1 MKNTL
6 LALALATGVALS
18 LVVAPTANADRPIRG
33 DQTFVLNVGPTG
45 DPLQC
50 DGYDINWWGT
60 IDIIGDDHGAYGM
73 ALYNIG
79 VPAVF
84 NGSTFHWEE
93 GFGIWTGLFDRDG
106 DGFIDNCEPGDMVLS
121 GTDKGVTSF
130 AGIANSPNPG
140 FHSTGTV
147 LTASGPFDGWQ
158 GRFVFQEGSGSFT
171 ALTGTLRL
179 N

>member
-1 MKNTL
+1 MKRTL
-6 LALALATGVALS
+6 IALALETGVALS
-18 LVVAPTANADRPIRG
+18 LAVAPAANADRPIRG
-33 DQTFVLNVGPTG
+33 DQAFVLNVGPTG

-79 VPAVF
+79 VPAVY
-84 NGSTFHWEE
+84 NGSTWHWEE
-93 GFGIWTGLFDRDG
+93 GLGIWTGLFDPDG
-106 DGFIDNCEPGDMVLS
+106 DGVINECTPGEMVLY
-121 GTDKGVTSF
+121 GTDKGMTSF
-130 AGIANSPNPG
+130 ARFANSANPG

-158 GRFVFQEGSGSFT
+158 GRFVFQKGLVSFNE
-171 ALTGTLRL
+171 LTGTLRL